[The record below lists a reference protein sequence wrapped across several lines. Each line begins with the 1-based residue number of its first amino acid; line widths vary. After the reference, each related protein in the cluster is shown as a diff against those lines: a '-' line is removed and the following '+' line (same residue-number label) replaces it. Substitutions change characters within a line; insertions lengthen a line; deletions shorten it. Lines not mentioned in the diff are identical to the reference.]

1 MRVLNKT
8 EDAAPPAFRQMPVQ
22 ALRHAAAANQGM
34 PRPINSSTK
43 REKGDFAVNK
53 VFIYIIAAVVS
64 SVMFGAAALHGQDG
78 AHTIEI
84 HAKRFAFSPNDITL
98 KKGEKVTLALTSE
111 DVSHSLL
118 IPELGVNS
126 PIKKGHTTTVTIT
139 PDKSGT
145 FEGRCGT
152 FCGGGHGSMTF
163 TVHVTD

>member
-1 MRVLNKT
+1 SIVT
-8 EDAAPPAFRQMPVQ
+8 
-22 ALRHAAAANQGM
+22 
-34 PRPINSSTK
+34 
-43 REKGDFAVNK
+43 
-53 VFIYIIAAVVS
+53 VS
-64 SVMFGAAALHGQDG
+64 VAALHGQDSVR
-78 AHTIEI
+78 TIEI

-98 KKGEKVTLALTSE
+98 KKGEKVTLALTST

-152 FCGGGHGSMTF
+152 FCGGGHGTMTF
-163 TVHVTD
+163 TVHVSD